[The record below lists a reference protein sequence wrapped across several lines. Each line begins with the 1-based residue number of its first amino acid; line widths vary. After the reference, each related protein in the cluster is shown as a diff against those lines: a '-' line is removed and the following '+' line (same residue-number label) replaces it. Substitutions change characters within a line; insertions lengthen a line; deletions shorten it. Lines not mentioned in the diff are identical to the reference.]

1 LIIFGF
7 ISFLPHF
14 LVLLL
19 LAQRAHLP
27 AKIADIAFDR
37 VYDRVPLQY
46 IKNAIASSV
55 ASKLVYREGTKFVQF
70 VDEKALASTA
80 LKYLEKEKEVTSLR
94 NILEETN
101 MPESEKHKILELLEA
116 GGARTLL
123 TAKGLKYSQVK

>member
-1 LIIFGF
+1 M
-7 ISFLPHF
+7 
-14 LVLLL
+14 LLL